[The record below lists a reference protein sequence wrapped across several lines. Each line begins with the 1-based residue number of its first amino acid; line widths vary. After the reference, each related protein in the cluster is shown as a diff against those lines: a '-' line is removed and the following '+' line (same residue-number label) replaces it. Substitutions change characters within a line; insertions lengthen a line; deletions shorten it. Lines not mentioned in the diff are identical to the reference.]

1 MATTTTATST
11 TTAPARDAYPVPGI
25 ARVGA
30 DSVGISTSVPENA
43 TQVTNPAN
51 NIAQTPEEFQA
62 MKDQYGALK
71 QSLEDQILNIANK
84 PLEVDTNA
92 LVGELNT
99 RFSNMKNRITE
110 SALQSVKKASLDL
123 DTYFGSPTGDQ
134 RSGAR
139 AKMAASAKNNMM
151 QTAFQSISQVYD
163 KNTSDIIST
172 QLEGAKLNIQVAA
185 TKAQAIAE
193 FTNQASSAYLGVLS
207 ETNKNY
213 ASRLSAS
220 VEWSQIQAQSRG
232 QDIQFAAAMK
242 ELEVSQRGQDLQ
254 ALVSQRGQELDYSA
268 TTRGQD
274 VQREISFAQIKSQ
287 AEQMQM
293 EKDKA
298 MLAAS
303 VQVWS
308 GQGYLAKQRWAPT
321 WGNAPKSMS
330 DLGSWEEKSKFGALG
345 RIKTTEF
352 TFKGDDKPTY
362 IGGSSKSGGVQF

>member
-1 MATTTTATST
+1 METTTTATST
-11 TTAPARDAYPVPGI
+11 TTAPARDAYPVPEI
-25 ARVGA
+25 ARVGV

-43 TQVTNPAN
+43 TPVTNPAD
-51 NIAQTPEEFQA
+51 NIAQTPEEFRA
-62 MKDQYGALK
+62 MRDQYGALK

-99 RFSNMKNRITE
+99 RFSNMKNRIIE

-139 AKMAASAKNNMM
+139 AKMAASVKNSMM
-151 QTAFQSISQVYD
+151 QSAFQSIAQVYD

-172 QLEGAKLNIQVAA
+172 QLEGAKLNIQAAA

-193 FTNQASSAYLGVLS
+193 FTNQATSAYLGVLS

-213 ASRLSAS
+213 ATRLSAS

-274 VQREISFAQIKSQ
+274 IQREISFAQLKSQ

-298 MLAAS
+298 LLAAS

-308 GQGYLAKQRWAPT
+308 QQGKTTQQHWTPS
-321 WGNAPKSMS
+321 WGNGPKSLN
-330 DLGSWEEKSKFGALG
+330 DLGSWSEKTNYGMFGSKYT
-345 RIKTTEF
+345 TTEF
-352 TFKGDDKPTY
+352 KYNGDSS
-362 IGGSSKSGGVQF
+362 GSQYSAWGRMNLL

>member
-11 TTAPARDAYPVPGI
+11 STAPARDAYPIPEIQRG
-25 ARVGA
+25 GM
-30 DSVGISTSVPENA
+30 DSVPISTSVPTDA
-43 TQVTNPAN
+43 TQVTNPTTG
-51 NIAQTPEEFQA
+51 ITPDEFNA
-62 MKDQYGALK
+62 MKDQYGGLK
-71 QSLEDQILNIANK
+71 QTLEDQILKIANA
-84 PLEVDTNA
+84 PIEVDTNA

-110 SALQSVKKASLDL
+110 SALQSVKKAGLDL

-139 AKMAASAKNNMM
+139 AKMAANVKNSMM
-151 QTAFQSISQVYD
+151 QSAFQSIAQVYD
-163 KNTSDIIST
+163 KNSQEIIST
-172 QLEGAKLNIQVAA
+172 QLEGAKINIQAAA
-185 TKAQAIAE
+185 TKAQAIAS
-193 FTNQASSAYLGVLS
+193 FTNQATSAYLGVLS

-232 QDIQFAAAMK
+232 QDIQFASAMK
-242 ELEVSQRGQDLQ
+242 QLEVSQRGQDLQ
-254 ALVSQRGQELDYSA
+254 SLVSQRGQELDYSA

-274 VQREISFAQIKSQ
+274 IQREISFAQLKSQ
-287 AEQMQM
+287 AEQMQL

-308 GQGYLAKQRWAPT
+308 QQGKTTQQHWVPT
-321 WGNAPKSMS
+321 WGGTPQSLN
-330 DLGSWEEKSKFGALG
+330 DLGSWSETTKYGSLG
-345 RIKTTEF
+345 SRYTVNEF
-352 TFKGDDKPTY
+352 TYKGDSS
-362 IGGSSKSGGVQF
+362 GSQYSGWGRMNLL